1 MSELVPPALDTRLRE
16 HDGVEVTPVFPSVTP
31 GISTRY
37 LHKLFQGQEFSVGQW
52 IRELRLQGAEADIR
66 RGGPGR
72 TLADIAYKW
81 GFNDQAH
88 FCRSFKTRC
97 GRVGSVAPV

>member
-1 MSELVPPALDTRLRE
+1 MAAAC
-16 HDGVEVTPVFPSVTP
+16 

-37 LHKLFQGQEFSVGQW
+37 LHKLFQGQEFSVSQW
-52 IRELRLQGAEADIR
+52 IREMRLQGAEAEIHAA
-66 RGGPGR
+66 GPGR

-88 FCRSFKTRC
+88 FCRCFKARFGMTPRAARR
-97 GRVGSVAPV
+97 G